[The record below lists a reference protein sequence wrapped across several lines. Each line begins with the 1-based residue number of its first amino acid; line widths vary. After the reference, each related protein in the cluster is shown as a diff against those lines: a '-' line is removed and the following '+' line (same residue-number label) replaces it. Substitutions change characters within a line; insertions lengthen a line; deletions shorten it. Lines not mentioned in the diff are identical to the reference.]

1 MSKTSLAMLN
11 QMGVPI
17 DSFVSGCHI
26 VGAQHIFN
34 EEITLKIE

>member
-17 DSFVSGCHI
+17 DSFVSGRNI
-26 VGAQHIFN
+26 IRAQHIFN
-34 EEITLKIE
+34 EEIP